1 MSQYIPNSLETRLNV
16 DSREQNSHVD
26 SRGVMYYD
34 GRDIVFFKDKI
45 IKTMKNMIEVYPKN
59 VCISE
64 KEKLIRTVAIIKCI
78 PKETSSV
85 LN

>member
-1 MSQYIPNSLETRLNV
+1 MMEGHS
-16 DSREQNSHVD
+16 
-26 SRGVMYYD
+26 
-34 GRDIVFFKDKI
+34 FFLKIKI

-78 PKETSSV
+78 PKETSSK
-85 LN
+85 LKF

>member
-1 MSQYIPNSLETRLNV
+1 MMEGHS
-16 DSREQNSHVD
+16 
-26 SRGVMYYD
+26 
-34 GRDIVFFKDKI
+34 FFLKIKI

-78 PKETSSV
+78 PKETSSK
-85 LN
+85 LKLKKKIESNELIIL